1 MLLYSLIM
9 FAAGAVILG
18 VGIAVFRGRT
28 DLIHDYHQ
36 ANVKEEDRLCYG
48 RAMGAGILTLA
59 AALLASGILALCLPE
74 GSMIPLIVLFAGIAV
89 SIVLLIRAQRK
100 YNGGIF

>member
-9 FAAGAVILG
+9 FAAGAAILG

-36 ANVKEEDRLCYG
+36 EKVKAEDRLRYG
-48 RAMGAGILTLA
+48 RAMGTGILVLA
-59 AALLASGILALCLPE
+59 AALLLSGILALCFPE
-74 GSMIPLIVLFAGIAV
+74 GSMIPLITLFGGIVV
-89 SIVLLIRAQRK
+89 SIVLLICAQKK

>member
-1 MLLYSLIM
+1 MLLYSLLM

-74 GSMIPLIVLFAGIAV
+74 GSMISLIVLFGGIAV